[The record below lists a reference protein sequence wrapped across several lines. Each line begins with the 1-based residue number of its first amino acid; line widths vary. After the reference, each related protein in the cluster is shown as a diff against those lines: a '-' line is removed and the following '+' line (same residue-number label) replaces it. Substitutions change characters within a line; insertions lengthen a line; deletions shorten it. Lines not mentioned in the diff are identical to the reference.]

1 MQYSLQLKQ
10 LFVTSVNPD
19 CRNIFFESKERP
31 TTGENKPCP
40 ILHPL
45 CMELQYWEKKIDMPL
60 LIYDTLDICEESFLY
75 VYNVFGENQYFP
87 FEVFPKSGF

>member
-10 LFVTSVNPD
+10 LYVTSVNPD
-19 CRNIFFESKERP
+19 CTNIFFESKERP
-31 TTGENKPCP
+31 TTGENRPCP

-45 CMELQYWEKKIDMPL
+45 CMELLEKKIDMPL
-60 LIYDTLDICEESFLY
+60 LIYDTLDVCEESFLY
-75 VYNVFGENQYFP
+75 VYNVLGENQYFP